1 MRAFRQALSAKA
13 SNWAVLLLSGSML
26 AVAVSI
32 WSRPTQVSAQMP
44 APARKQMTGESR
56 VVLTALQDAFVH
68 IADTVEPS
76 VVTITARSNMPE
88 RPAPA
93 TPMEGDEN
101 IPEPFRD
108 LFKRFPRGGGEGGP
122 GGPGGGGRGAS
133 TGSGVIIREDGST
146 VWVLTNNHVVD
157 DRDKFR
163 VQMVDKTEYT
173 AELVG
178 KDPRTDLAVLK
189 FKARKQLPA
198 GSIASLG
205 NSDEVKVGQW
215 AIAIGSPLGY
225 ESTLTVGVISAKG
238 RELDSFGRG
247 SANYVDL
254 LQTDASINPGN
265 SGGPLVNVDGEVV
278 GINVA
283 IASSGMSQ
291 GNIGIGF
298 AIPANTAKSIADQLI
313 DKGKVVRG
321 FLGVAVSPA
330 NRDLG
335 PELRD
340 HLRAPNGGALAETV
354 SPNTP
359 AARAGVHDGDVIVK
373 FGDRQVASFTDLEKA
388 VAVTKPGSTVPVDVI
403 RDGKPVRLNITVIER
418 PTDLEASAPRGERGA
433 PAPEKQ
439 PAQPVKSKY
448 GLTIRPAEDGKGA
461 EIVTVAP
468 GSPAFEAGLDA
479 GYVVLQVGSTSTP
492 TVDAFQK
499 ALNAASADSGIV
511 LRVKTPAGLRFVVI
525 RP

>member
-1 MRAFRQALSAKA
+1 MRAFRQALNAKA

-32 WSRPTQVSAQMP
+32 WSRPTQVSAQAP
-44 APARKQMTGESR
+44 APARSKMTGESR

-76 VVTITARSNMPE
+76 VVTITARSNAPE

-93 TPMEGDEN
+93 TPMEGDEA

-122 GGPGGGGRGAS
+122 GSAPRGTS
-133 TGSGVIIREDGST
+133 TGSGVIIREDGSNI
-146 VWVLTNNHVVD
+146 WVLTNNHVVD

-163 VQMVDKTEYT
+163 IQMVDKTEYT

-189 FKARKQLPA
+189 FKARKPLPA

-205 NSDEVKVGQW
+205 NSDDVKVGQW

-254 LQTDASINPGN
+254 IQTDASINPGN
-265 SGGPLVNVDGEVV
+265 SGGPLVNVDGEVIGV
-278 GINVA
+278 NVA

-298 AIPANTAKSIADQLI
+298 AIPANTAKSVADQLI
-313 DKGKVVRG
+313 DKGKVTRG

-330 NRDLG
+330 NRELG
-335 PELRD
+335 PELRE
-340 HLRAPNGGALAETV
+340 HLRVPNGGALAESV

-359 AARAGVHDGDVIVK
+359 AARAGVQDGDVIVK
-373 FGDRQVASFTDLEKA
+373 FGDHSINSFTDLEKA
-388 VAVTKPGSTVPVDVI
+388 VAITKPGTTVPVDVM

-418 PTDLEASAPRGERGA
+418 PTDADVPTSPGGRGN

-439 PAQPVKSKY
+439 PTQPVKAKY
-448 GLTIRPAEDGKGA
+448 GLTIRPASAGKGA
-461 EIVTVAP
+461 EIVTVSP

-479 GYVVLQVGSTSTP
+479 GYVIMQVGSTPTP
-492 TVDAFQK
+492 TVEALQK
-499 ALNAASADSGIV
+499 ALNAASAESGIV

>member
-1 MRAFRQALSAKA
+1 MRAFRQALNAKA

-32 WSRPTQVSAQMP
+32 WSRPTQVSAQAQ
-44 APARKQMTGESR
+44 APARRQMTGESR

-76 VVTITARSNMPE
+76 VVTITARSNAPE
-88 RPAPA
+88 RPTPA
-93 TPMEGDEN
+93 TPMEGEEN

-122 GGPGGGGRGAS
+122 GGAPRGAS

-189 FKARKQLPA
+189 FKTRKPLPA
-198 GSIASLG
+198 GSIAALG

-247 SANYVDL
+247 AANYVDL
-254 LQTDASINPGN
+254 IQTDASINPGN
-265 SGGPLVNVDGEVV
+265 SGGPLVNVDGEVIGV
-278 GINVA
+278 NVA

-298 AIPANTAKSIADQLI
+298 AIPVNTAKSVADQLI

-335 PELRD
+335 PELRE

-359 AARAGVHDGDVIVK
+359 AARAGLRDGDVIVK
-373 FGDRQVASFTDLEKA
+373 FGDRTVSSFTDLEKA
-388 VAVTKPGSTVPVDVI
+388 VAATKPGSTVPVDVV

-418 PTDLEASAPRGERGA
+418 PTDADMPASRGDRGG

-439 PAQPVKSKY
+439 PAQPVKAKY
-448 GLTIRPAEDGKGA
+448 GLTIRPADDGKGA
-461 EIVTVAP
+461 EIVTVSP

-479 GYVVLQVGSTSTP
+479 GYVVVQVGTTPTP

-499 ALNAASADSGIV
+499 ALNAASADAGIV